1 MRLSELKTGESATI
15 LKVTGHG
22 GFRRRIMEMGFVRG
36 QRVEVILNA
45 PLKDPIEYKIMGYD
59 ISLRRSEADMVVVLS
74 DSEAS
79 EYLAGGGSRHHH
91 HEHHRRHCGCGADGQ
106 PAQPEYPAAATPG
119 PEEGCAT
126 IDEVIN
132 RHSRTIGVALV
143 GNPNSGK
150 TSLFNAISGGHEHVG
165 NYSGVTVG
173 AKIGH
178 RHYRGYRFE
187 VTDLPG
193 TYALSAYTPE
203 ERYVRSHIAERTPDV
218 IINSVVA
225 SNLERNLYLTTELI
239 DINPRMVVALNMF
252 DELNSSGAELDYDNL
267 GRMLGVPMVPV
278 EARNGKGIEQ
288 LLDTVIAVYENQ
300 DERVRHIHINMGSV
314 IEEGLRRLNGDMNA
328 FRGELPKAFP
338 PRYYAMKMLEG
349 DRQVEERLRGCEP
362 LARMGRD
369 PRSGSQAHQR
379 SAGRRCRNGGRQP
392 EIRIHTGRAQ
402 GDLHSGQARGGFDHG
417 ADRHLRDA

>member
-1 MRLSELKTGESATI
+1 M
-15 LKVTGHG
+15 
-22 GFRRRIMEMGFVRG
+22 
-36 QRVEVILNA
+36 
-45 PLKDPIEYKIMGYD
+45 
-59 ISLRRSEADMVVVLS
+59 
-74 DSEAS
+74 
-79 EYLAGGGSRHHH
+79 
-91 HEHHRRHCGCGADGQ
+91 
-106 PAQPEYPAAATPG
+106 
-119 PEEGCAT
+119 
-126 IDEVIN
+126 
-132 RHSRTIGVALV
+132 
-143 GNPNSGK
+143 
-150 TSLFNAISGGHEHVG
+150 
-165 NYSGVTVG
+165 
-173 AKIGH
+173 
-178 RHYRGYRFE
+178 
-187 VTDLPG
+187 TDLPG

-314 IEEGLRRLNGDMNA
+314 IEEGLRRLNGEMNA

-349 DRQVEERLRGCEP
+349 DRSRSSCAAAATGPNGPRSAIWKPSASAKRWAKTSKRRSPTRNTDSYRARSGRPSLRASARRLR
-362 LARMGRD
+362 
-369 PRSGSQAHQR
+369 PRR
-379 SAGRRCRNGGRQP
+379 
-392 EIRIHTGRAQ
+392 
-402 GDLHSGQARGGFDHG
+402 
-417 ADRHLRDA
+417 